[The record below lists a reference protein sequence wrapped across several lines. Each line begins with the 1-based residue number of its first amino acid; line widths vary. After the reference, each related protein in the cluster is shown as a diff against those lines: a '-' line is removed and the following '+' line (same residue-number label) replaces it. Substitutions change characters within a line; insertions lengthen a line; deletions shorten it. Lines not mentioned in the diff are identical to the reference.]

1 MDCCCLLFVED
12 FGMGTI
18 LASFQTF
25 GKRPF
30 EIERLTSFAS
40 DGAILGAVDFSMRP
54 EMPSRPLALLHQH
67 NH

>member
-1 MDCCCLLFVED
+1 
-12 FGMGTI
+12 MGTI

-30 EIERLTSFAS
+30 EIERLSSFAS

-54 EMPSRPLALLHQH
+54 EMPSRPLALDTSRPAIMAATSSGVHK
-67 NH
+67 